1 MTDVLSILRKGCVR
15 SGMAFCCTAILF
27 AASFHAFAGQPENR
41 GGYACGS
48 DGVSSVIR
56 DSIAFAGAEWNWKTT
71 PDGAEYASVSINM
84 FNSVQTISAVRYNS
98 RSYRT
103 AVVHS
108 PGEGRGTVSSLGA
121 GKDADIA
128 INGGYFNMSTLYP
141 TTYVRVKGREK
152 GFVDKGEMLYRSNG
166 AIAFGRKDIRIY
178 VCDTVAGYSHIPSR
192 YRDVLAAG
200 PVLVEDGRI
209 VCYPDKNGFY
219 ASRHPR
225 SLIGYTEDG
234 MVYMVVIDGRFKGMA
249 DGTTIWETAFIAKM
263 FGLEDAL
270 NLDGGG
276 SSSLWTAESG
286 VLNHPADN
294 GKFDNDGEREVPN
307 CIIAAAR

>member
-15 SGMAFCCTAILF
+15 SGMALCFAAILF
-27 AASFHAFAGQPENR
+27 AASFHASAGQPENR
-41 GGYACGS
+41 DGYACGP
-48 DGVSSVIR
+48 DGFSSAGR
-56 DSIAFAGAEWNWKTT
+56 DSIAFANAEWNWKTT

-84 FNSVQTISAVRYNS
+84 FNSVQTISAVRYNA
-98 RSYRT
+98 RCFRT
-103 AVVHS
+103 AVLHS
-108 PGEGRGTVSSLGA
+108 PGEDRGTVSCLGA
-121 GKDADIA
+121 GTNAGMA

-152 GFVDKGEMLYRSNG
+152 GFADKGEMAYRSNG
-166 AIAFGRKDIRIY
+166 AIAFGRKGIRIY
-178 VCDTVAGYSHIPSR
+178 VCDTVSGYGHIPSM

-200 PVLVEDGRI
+200 PVLVEDGQI

-219 ASRHPR
+219 TSRHPR
-225 SLIGYTEDG
+225 SLIGYTDDG
-234 MVYMVVIDGRFKGMA
+234 MVYMVVIDGRFKGRA
-249 DGTTIWETAFIAKM
+249 DGATIWETAFIAKM

-294 GKFDNDGEREVPN
+294 GKFDNAGEREVPN
-307 CIIAAAR
+307 CIIATAR